1 MNEKLKLI
9 YLLIV
14 LLTTF
19 SFLLILNYKYQ
30 NLVKAVLKKIE
41 AAIPEFIS
49 SDYKTRYM
57 LLNYSSSEFKQI
69 DKILAE
75 NQLENIVIVISAPS
89 WLINAKRRK
98 WVNYVI
104 LDPVDIGLGK
114 HSKVN
119 NMVFHPRMRSKKR
132 KYLCIR
138 NVLPYLQE
146 QITHEKLFF

>member
-75 NQLENIVIVISAPS
+75 NQLENIVIVISAP
-89 WLINAKRRK
+89 
-98 WVNYVI
+98 V
-104 LDPVDIGLGK
+104 
-114 HSKVN
+114 
-119 NMVFHPRMRSKKR
+119 
-132 KYLCIR
+132 C
-138 NVLPYLQE
+138 
-146 QITHEKLFF
+146 